1 VHYGPVAGGIGA
13 VVAGGAWLVLLAAFV
28 AAAGIALEQLSGWPG
43 ALCTAVTV
51 AILLLY
57 AMPGGMR
64 AVTATNLAHL
74 AALALL
80 IAVVSVLAL
89 DHESTRTPHHGGSFP
104 WGYLVGVI
112 LLSAPT
118 TVVAP
123 DVMMGMG
130 ALRTLAAARKTL
142 ALVVL
147 LLTCGGLLLALLGG
161 RAAHLPIAAASDDV
175 LPRLVSLLL
184 PSAVAPAGLLVLFG
198 AALTGAVAEVMVCT
212 FILNEQV
219 AARRRGHDG
228 SALGVAAIRLQMACI
243 AIVSGGVALAD
254 PHVVALVLTA
264 FRVFVPGLVPQAVL
278 ALLGQRTRAGAAVAS
293 MILGPATCLAVA
305 WARPG
310 WQETPAEP
318 ALWGA
323 LVAVGIL
330 ALGHVRE
337 APARFHKQ

>member
-1 VHYGPVAGGIGA
+1 
-13 VVAGGAWLVLLAAFV
+13 
-28 AAAGIALEQLSGWPG
+28 
-43 ALCTAVTV
+43 
-51 AILLLY
+51 
-57 AMPGGMR
+57 
-64 AVTATNLAHL
+64 
-74 AALALL
+74 
-80 IAVVSVLAL
+80 
-89 DHESTRTPHHGGSFP
+89 
-104 WGYLVGVI
+104 
-112 LLSAPT
+112 
-118 TVVAP
+118 
-123 DVMMGMG
+123 MMGVG

-161 RAAHLPIAAASDDV
+161 RAEHLLLAASSDDA

-219 AARRRGHDG
+219 AARRRGRDG
-228 SALGVAAIRLQMACI
+228 SVLGVAAIRLQMACI
-243 AIVSGGVALAD
+243 AMFSGGVALAD

-278 ALLGQRTRAGAAVAS
+278 ALLGQRTRASAVVAS
-293 MILGPATCLAVA
+293 MILGPATSLAVA

-310 WQETPAEP
+310 WQETLAEP
-318 ALWGA
+318 ALWGT
-323 LVAVGIL
+323 LVAVGIM
-330 ALGHVRE
+330 ALGHLRE